1 MNLAEL
7 QRKLLAAARLY
18 PPGEQVPIAF
28 AERVMMH
35 LQTQP
40 VPDSRVLWARALW
53 RAAIC
58 CVAIMLL
65 LGALTFIDS
74 RGNTSPNDLS
84 QEFEKTMLVSVNQ
97 GTASLSPW

>member
-7 QRKLLAAARLY
+7 QRKLVAAARLF
-18 PPGEQVPIAF
+18 PPGEQVPCAF
-28 AERVMMH
+28 AERVMAH
-35 LQTQP
+35 LRSLPTL
-40 VPDSRVLWARALW
+40 DIRVLWARALW

-74 RGNTSPNDLS
+74 KGNTSPNDLS